1 MSLQE
6 QMRALYLL
14 DQEVRG
20 LRSRLDAAIRRQQ
33 AQQNKLEQHQ
43 RQYAELEEQIRLGQ
57 AKAGALEL
65 QVKAAEDKI
74 AKLREQMNT
83 VKSNKEYSAL
93 LVEVNTLKLDK
104 SKLEDEALAR
114 MGEVDALKQ
123 HLEQVEEKIQQQQKL
138 VDLAAAEVAS
148 ARAEVGQRLE
158 EVTAQRDAA
167 ADQVPQEARAL
178 FNRLAQNYEGEAMA
192 PVEEADRR
200 RMEYNCGGCY
210 MSLPIERVNAL
221 MMKPDDLVT
230 CPNCGRILYLD
241 QELKSAINSK

>member
-43 RQYAELEEQIRLGQ
+43 RQYTELEEQIRLGQ

-93 LVEVNTLKLDK
+93 LVEVNTLKVDK

>member
-93 LVEVNTLKLDK
+93 LVEVNTLKVDK